1 MALLFVLLKVVI
13 KKLIQLIT
21 KPDGLHFVS
30 GGNDKTVRVWDY
42 DDGICHFVGE
52 GHSGKINKV
61 AIAPGNDTVVS
72 VGSEGAIFIWALAKP
87 PVNEGKNDA

>member
-1 MALLFVLLKVVI
+1 MMVSAISLVKVI
-13 KKLIQLIT
+13 
-21 KPDGLHFVS
+21 
-30 GGNDKTVRVWDY
+30 
-42 DDGICHFVGE
+42 
-52 GHSGKINKV
+52 GKINKV